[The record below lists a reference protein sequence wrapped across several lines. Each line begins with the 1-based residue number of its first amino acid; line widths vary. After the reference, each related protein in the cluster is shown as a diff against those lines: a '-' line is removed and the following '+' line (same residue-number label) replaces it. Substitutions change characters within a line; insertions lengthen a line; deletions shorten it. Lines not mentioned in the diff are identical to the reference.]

1 MRRRLGVALAL
12 SALAVFVLGGAERAV
27 AADTLTI
34 TAPGAMTV
42 TADRVCGQLNCAQV
56 FYTFTVSGGYPPY
69 QLVCTPVNSGGLFL
83 VGAHTVSC
91 LAQDSADDSTPYAS
105 FAVTV
110 VLPGTGAGGAGSG
123 GGGGTSGGGETS
135 GGGGSTGSGGSGGVS
150 STNPLQANEAVS
162 LGGAPRV
169 GHRLTVH
176 VLNGRPR
183 HYVWQLERA
192 GRWRPL
198 LHEAASRLVV
208 TASYAG
214 GRLRVRVTLSNGRVL
229 YSPRTAPVRR

>member
-1 MRRRLGVALAL
+1 MNRRLGIALAL

-27 AADTLTI
+27 AADALTI
-34 TAPGAMTV
+34 TAPADMTV

-110 VLPGTGAGGAGSG
+110 APPGTGTGAGDAGSG
-123 GGGGTSGGGETS
+123 GGGGGSTGSGGF
-135 GGGGSTGSGGSGGVS
+135 TGSGGSGGVS
-150 STNPLQANEAVS
+150 SVNPVQANETVR
-162 LGGAPRV
+162 LDGAPRV
-169 GHRLTVH
+169 GHLLTVH

-183 HYVWQLERA
+183 HYAWQLERA
-192 GRWRPL
+192 GRWRTL
-198 LHEAASRLVV
+198 LRQAASRLVV
-208 TASYAG
+208 KPSYAG
-214 GRLRVRVTLSNGRVL
+214 GRLRVRVTLSNEHVL
-229 YSPRTAPVRR
+229 YSARTAPVRR